1 MSSTGRDV
9 VTVEAVRTPI
19 GRGHAEKGYNKDSHP
34 NELLGKC

>member
-34 NELLGKC
+34 NELLGNC